1 MKNKII
7 KFIKGNW
14 YFIFLII
21 PFISFCIANRTPD
34 NDIWFLLNN
43 GRYVLNHGIPHVDPF
58 TIHEGLHYVMQQWLS
73 SVIFYSIYK
82 TFGKYG
88 ILALMIILFW
98 LITYIYYKLC
108 YLISKDKK
116 TSVFIVTIILLLSY
130 SFIVSR
136 PQVFTYIILL
146 LETYFLE
153 LYIKNNN
160 YKYLI
165 PLPILSMLLV
175 NLHCSMW
182 FLQFVFL
189 LPFIV
194 NGINIKGITIKK
206 IKLKPILI
214 VALIM
219 FLAGFINPYGYEAIT
234 FIFKSYGIEEIN
246 KSIIEMSPASVDYYF
261 WNFCLYG
268 MFLLILVL
276 NYNKKVKLDIRFMLF
291 IIGTF
296 LLAAMHRKCIIYFL
310 FWLGYT
316 ASNIKFKINI
326 KNKYVIRLINVT
338 MITASA
344 ALLIIVIPTTTL
356 LVKNYEM
363 DIVDIDPIVKY
374 ITKNYDKDKVILYT
388 DFNQG
393 GYVEYHG
400 LKTYIDPRA
409 EVFVKKFNGKEDI
422 FAESRKMFNYSD
434 GFDFDKFVEKYN
446 FTHLIVNMN
455 NGLYIAL
462 ENSDNYILEYAKY
475 FDDEEQFALNKLF
488 VRKDVSIKEEKHE
501 KVSNKK

>member
-1 MKNKII
+1 
-7 KFIKGNW
+7 
-14 YFIFLII
+14 
-21 PFISFCIANRTPD
+21 
-34 NDIWFLLNN
+34 
-43 GRYVLNHGIPHVDPF
+43 
-58 TIHEGLHYVMQQWLS
+58 
-73 SVIFYSIYK
+73 
-82 TFGKYG
+82 
-88 ILALMIILFW
+88 
-98 LITYIYYKLC
+98 
-108 YLISKDKK
+108 
-116 TSVFIVTIILLLSY
+116 
-130 SFIVSR
+130 
-136 PQVFTYIILL
+136 
-146 LETYFLE
+146 
-153 LYIKNNN
+153 
-160 YKYLI
+160 
-165 PLPILSMLLV
+165 
-175 NLHCSMW
+175 MW

-214 VALIM
+214 VAIVM

-310 FWLGYT
+310 FWLGYA

-338 MITASA
+338 MITAST

-393 GYVEYHG
+393 GYVEYYG